1 MALCQKLETW
11 GAVYITPACGLLQ
24 MNRTPCETANLMR
37 QAVYILQFFHEP
49 NMPRAYR
56 FLDRKSK
63 WTQLAAKFKHKIG
76 KAARQHSH

>member
-1 MALCQKLETW
+1 MALCQKLEAW
-11 GAVYITPACGLLQ
+11 GAIHLTPACGLLQ

-37 QAVYILQFFHEP
+37 QAVYILQFWHEP
-49 NMPRAYR
+49 NM
-56 FLDRKSK
+56 DRTTK